1 MQRKLKSMKNFVNKW
16 IRISRAFAAPQ
27 NLMPSIMTVVLGI
40 GVGTFSLQAGWGM
53 CLISLLLGIL
63 AVIAVC
69 LVHLGGNML
78 DDYFDYKY
86 DLLDYRKDLRKEGE
100 TAYTDKYTYLLDGT
114 LTLAGLR
121 RGITA
126 FLGIAILFGLI
137 IFWFRG
143 WTVVLIAAL
152 AAFLC
157 FFYSAPPFKLG
168 FHGLGE
174 LVIGLCFGPCLM
186 CGVWE
191 STTGALLSY
200 EDGFHAIT
208 PFTDGLAATFSWST
222 VTESFAH
229 VNGFCW
235 YILALGLAIG
245 LFVTNILYTHS
256 FLERHVD
263 SVSHKKTLAV
273 VLKSDKLGLMAYAFF
288 AFTPFALVIAFV
300 GLGYIHW
307 AYLFV
312 CLMLPQAIWVM
323 WAMMMFSKGVDVPT
337 ESPHKWLG
345 PMENWDKIEPANRY
359 YLMRWYTMRN
369 VNTGFCLILI
379 VVKIVLLI
387 FNS

>member
-1 MQRKLKSMKNFVNKW
+1 MAERHNMKSFIQKW
-16 IRISRAFAAPQ
+16 SLISRAFAAPQ
-27 NLMPSIMTVVLGI
+27 NLMPSILTVILGI
-40 GVGTFSLQAGWGM
+40 GVGTFSFEVGWKW
-53 CLISLLLGIL
+53 CIVSLLLGIM
-63 AVIAVC
+63 AVVAVC

-78 DDYFDYKY
+78 DDYFDYQY
-86 DLLDYRKDLRKEGE
+86 DLLNYRKDLRKEGE
-100 TAYTDKYTYLLDGT
+100 KAFTDKYPYLLDGT

-121 RGITA
+121 KGIMA
-126 FLGIAILFGLI
+126 FFGIALLLGAI

-143 WTVVLIAAL
+143 WTVVLIAL
-152 AAFLC
+152 VAAFLC

-191 STTGALLSY
+191 STTGALLTY
-200 EDGFHAIT
+200 EEGYHAVT
-208 PFTDGLAATFSWST
+208 PFADGLAATFSWGAI
-222 VTESFAH
+222 TESFAH

-273 VLKSDKLGLMAYAFF
+273 ILHYDKLCLLAYAFF
-288 AFTPFALVIAFV
+288 AFTPFTLVLVCV

-307 AYLFV
+307 AYAFV
-312 CLMLPQAIWVM
+312 CLMLPQATWVM
-323 WAMMMFSKGVDVPT
+323 WAMIMFTKGIDVPT
-337 ESPHKWLG
+337 DNPPKWLG
-345 PMENWDKIEPANRY
+345 PMDNWENIEKANRY
-359 YLMRWYTMRN
+359 YLMRWYAMRN
-369 VNTGFCLILI
+369 VNTGFCFILI
-379 VVKIVLLI
+379 VVKIVLSI
-387 FNS
+387 IGA